1 MISWLRMKRWNWGL
15 WLGLAVFGYLLHFP
29 IDTNLPLEA
38 QRMFALAVF
47 MGILWMTE
55 AIPVSVTALLPLVMF
70 PLLGIAKTSAIST
83 NYAHHLIFLF
93 LGGFFIAAAMQK
105 WELHKR
111 FAVNVLYW
119 VGKTPHRLVLAF
131 MLATAFLSMWISNT
145 ATTIMILPIGLA
157 VIKRMEG
164 EKLQAGAFGSVL
176 MLGIAYSASI
186 GGMGTLIGTPPNL
199 VFSAV
204 YKKFF
209 PQLPEVGFTEWML
222 YIIPLTVLL
231 FVITYFYLTRLFLTR
246 RVLKDITMDR
256 QVVIKEKR
264 SLGKMTTPE
273 LRVLILFAV
282 TAVLWIFRSDIQ
294 IGNFVLPGWP
304 HWVGLGGQIQDSTIA
319 IGMAILLF
327 VLPAGVNDP
336 EKVTLLHWKDILTI
350 PWDILLLFGGG
361 LALADGI
368 QRTGLSEYFAQQF
381 SFIIHLPPV
390 VFITLITLSVAFLTE
405 FTSNTAV
412 ATTVLPIL
420 AAVAQ
425 QFQMSPL
432 IIMLPAT
439 IAASCA
445 FMLPVATPPNAI
457 VFSSR
462 YISIK
467 QMVKIGVGLIF
478 IASVVN
484 GLYFTLLVN
493 IITPK

>member
-1 MISWLRMKRWNWGL
+1 
-15 WLGLAVFGYLLHFP
+15 
-29 IDTNLPLEA
+29 
-38 QRMFALAVF
+38 
-47 MGILWMTE
+47 
-55 AIPVSVTALLPLVMF
+55 
-70 PLLGIAKTSAIST
+70 
-83 NYAHHLIFLF
+83 
-93 LGGFFIAAAMQK
+93 
-105 WELHKR
+105 
-111 FAVNVLYW
+111 
-119 VGKTPHRLVLAF
+119 
-131 MLATAFLSMWISNT
+131 
-145 ATTIMILPIGLA
+145 
-157 VIKRMEG
+157 
-164 EKLQAGAFGSVL
+164 
-176 MLGIAYSASI
+176 
-186 GGMGTLIGTPPNL
+186 
-199 VFSAV
+199 
-204 YKKFF
+204 
-209 PQLPEVGFTEWML
+209 
-222 YIIPLTVLL
+222 
-231 FVITYFYLTRLFLTR
+231 
-246 RVLKDITMDR
+246 
-256 QVVIKEKR
+256 
-264 SLGKMTTPE
+264 
-273 LRVLILFAV
+273 
-282 TAVLWIFRSDIQ
+282 
-294 IGNFVLPGWP
+294 
-304 HWVGLGGQIQDSTIA
+304 
-319 IGMAILLF
+319 MAILLF
-327 VLPAGVNDP
+327 VLPAGVDDP

-484 GLYFTLLVN
+484 GLYFTLLIN
-493 IITPK
+493 IITPR

>member
-1 MISWLRMKRWNWGL
+1 MIAWLRMKRWNWGL
-15 WLGLAVFGYLLHFP
+15 WVGLAIFAYLLKFP
-29 IDTNLPLEA
+29 IDAELSPEA
-38 QRMFALAVF
+38 RRMFAVAVF

-55 AIPVSVTALLPLVMF
+55 AIPVSVTALLPLVLF
-70 PLLGIAKTSAIST
+70 PLLGIAKTSAISA

-105 WELHKR
+105 WALHKR
-111 FAVNVLYW
+111 FAVNTLYW
-119 VGKTPHRLVLAF
+119 VGKTPHQLVLAF

-157 VIKRMEG
+157 VMKKMEG
-164 EKLQAGAFGSVL
+164 ENATAGPFGAVL

-209 PQLPEVGFTEWML
+209 PQLPEIGFTDWL
-222 YIIPLTVLL
+222 LAIFPLTVIL
-231 FVITYFYLTRLFLTR
+231 FTITYFYLTRIFLR
-246 RVLKDITMDR
+246 PEVLKRITMDR
-256 QVVIKEKR
+256 SVVETEKQA
-264 SLGKMTTPE
+264 LGSMSTPE
-273 LRVLILFAV
+273 QRVLVVFVL
-282 TAVLWIFRSDIQ
+282 TALLWIFRSDIHVGQ
-294 IGNFVLPGWP
+294 WVLPGWP
-304 HWVGLGGQIQDSTIA
+304 HWIGLAGQIQDSTIA

-327 VLPAGVNDP
+327 ILPAGVHEP

-368 QRTGLSEYFAQQF
+368 QRTGLSEYFAQQLAF
-381 SFIIHLPPV
+381 LVHLPPMA
-390 VFITLITLSVAFLTE
+390 FILIITVSVAFLTE

-412 ATTVLPIL
+412 ATTILPVL

-425 QFQMSPL
+425 QFHIPPL
-432 IIMLPAT
+432 MMMLPAT

-462 YISIK
+462 AIRIQ
-467 QMVKIGVGLIF
+467 QMVKIGVGLII

-484 GLYFTLLVN
+484 GIYFTLL
-493 IITPK
+493 IRWFF

>member
-15 WLGLAVFGYLLHFP
+15 WLGLAVFGYLLQFP
-29 IDTNLPLEA
+29 IDGNLSPAA
-38 QRMFALAVF
+38 QRMFALAVL

-111 FAVNVLYW
+111 FAVEVLYW
-119 VGKTPHRLVLAF
+119 VGKTPQRLVLAF

-164 EKLQAGAFGSVL
+164 EKHKAGDFGSVL

-209 PQLPEVGFTEWML
+209 PALPEVGFTEWML
-222 YIIPLTVLL
+222 YIIPLTLLL
-231 FVITYFYLTRLFLTR
+231 FIITYFYLTRLFLSP

-256 QVVIKEKR
+256 EVVIQEKR
-264 SLGKMTTPE
+264 NLGTISTPE
-273 LRVLILFAV
+273 KRVLVIFII
-282 TAVLWIFRSDIQ
+282 TAFLWILRSDIQ
-294 IGNFVLPGWP
+294 VGNMVIKGWP
-304 HWVGLGGQIQDSTIA
+304 HWIGLGGQIQDSTIA

-327 VLPAGVNDP
+327 ILPAGIDSP
-336 EKVTLLHWKDILTI
+336 DKVTLLHWKDILTI

-368 QRTGLSEYFAQQF
+368 QRTGLSEYFAHQF
-381 SFIIHLPPV
+381 SFVMHLPPI
-390 VFITLITLSVAFLTE
+390 VFITIITLSVAFLTE

-425 QFQMSPL
+425 QFQISPL
-432 IIMLPAT
+432 MIMLPAT

-462 YISIK
+462 YIRIK

-484 GLYFTLLVN
+484 GVYFTLLTQ
-493 IITPK
+493 IIPH